1 LAKGGKIMTEFFL
14 KIYDWLVVRKWIA
27 TLLLCVV
34 VALSVCFILR
44 LHYKEDIADFLP
56 KGEQSEKYSSVYEQM
71 GGQSK
76 IAIIFSTDNKD
87 GNEDLIVSAIEAF
100 GNNFKKADTAHTIKD
115 IQLNVD
121 ESAIFDVLDFV
132 SQNYPYFMTESD
144 YARIDSLLYRDDY
157 IASQLEADKQML
169 MLPTGNAM
177 VDNMRYDPVHLF
189 SPIIKRLQ
197 SFKVSDSYT
206 LYDGCLFTDKGRKGL
221 AFITSPYGIS
231 ESDNNDKLSSIIDTA
246 ISKTE
251 KDIKG
256 IKITS
261 VGAPLIAVTNA
272 KQIKSDSILA
282 IALSV
287 ILIFT
292 LLFVSFR
299 RMTDLFWIA
308 FSLVLGWILALGAM
322 ALFKDSISIIVLG
335 IGSVII
341 GIAVNYPL
349 HYLDHLKHESDKR
362 KALKEMAAPL
372 LIGNITT
379 VSAFL
384 SLAWMNS
391 KAMRDLGVFGSLVLV
406 ATILFVLIFLPI
418 FVRGRKKNGPTH
430 DVLFGKLSTFNFERK
445 KVFLLPVI
453 IITLVLGWFSL
464 NTSFDSDMSHINYMT
479 SQQRE
484 DMELLNS
491 TLNKQGHKRIF
502 AVAEG
507 ADMDKALQ
515 ENEKIQ
521 TCVNKLISERK
532 ADNING
538 IGNFVPS
545 TQKQKMLIRRWND
558 FWKDERHAALI
569 DKIKSECAKA
579 GFSADAFTPFYDMM
593 AYDYQPQPANYFEPL
608 IHSFANQYVV
618 QSKGNVRIVNFVQTP
633 SKDAATVKSDIRRV
647 LSSSHGF
654 AFDEEDIGLKLV
666 NLLSNDFNYVGYVCG
681 FIVFFFLWLSFG
693 RIELSLLSFL
703 PLAVSWIWI
712 LGIMQIGGIQFN
724 IVNIILATFIFGQG
738 DDYTIFITEGMMYE
752 YAYGKK
758 MLASYKSS
766 VALSALIMFIGIGT
780 LIFARHPAMRSLAEV
795 TIIGMFTVVLMAYYL
810 PPLLFRW
817 ITVSKGQLRQVP
829 LTFKRLSYSLFALL
843 FFLFGMFLFFIP
855 FTYLYFLFGKDTERK
870 KLRLHKMLCSV
881 SGFVIRNVPG
891 VKFSFENR
899 FNERFDKPAVIIC
912 NHQAHLDLMCLMM
925 LTPKLIFI
933 TKDWVWHNPF
943 YGYVIRKADYYP
955 ASNGIDENIPKIKQL
970 VKQGYSVVVF
980 PEGTRS
986 EDCRILRFHKGAFY
1000 LAEQLGI
1007 DILPIFI
1014 HGVGHVLP
1022 KKDFMLRSGSI
1033 HVEVDRRISLHE
1045 PAFGDGYRERTKK
1058 IHRYYINHYAEI
1070 CKRLETTEY
1079 FLPYMEYK
1087 YMYKGHEVEK
1097 SCRRT
1102 LRQYNEF
1109 KQYIDD
1115 DCCNASKVAIV
1126 NSGNG
1131 EVAWLMALVN
1141 KDVDVFAYENDDD
1154 KYSIASHC
1162 SAIPPNLHFIKGGYD
1177 EEMADTDIC
1186 YVINPTDEDKSKY
1199 ASTNVKYIQL

>member
-1 LAKGGKIMTEFFL
+1 MTQFFL
-14 KIYDWLVVRKWIA
+14 KIYDWLIARKSLA
-27 TLLLCVV
+27 ALLLGVV

-56 KGEQSEKYSSVYEQM
+56 KGGLSEKYSSVYGQM
-71 GGQSK
+71 GGQNK
-76 IAIIFSTDNKD
+76 IAVIFSSTGKD
-87 GNEDLIVSAIEAF
+87 GDEDLIVSAVESF
-100 GNNFKKADTAHTIKD
+100 GRNFEKVDTAHTVKD

-121 ESAIFDVLDFV
+121 ESAMFDVLGFV
-132 SQNYPYFMTESD
+132 GQNYPYFMTEAD
-144 YARIDSLLYRDDY
+144 YSHIDSLLSKDDY

-177 VDNMRYDPVHLF
+177 VDNIRYDPVHLF
-189 SPIIKRLQ
+189 TPVLKRLQ
-197 SFKVSDSYT
+197 SFKVSDRYT
-206 LYDGCLFTDKGRKGL
+206 LYDGCLFTDNGRKGL
-221 AFITSPYGIS
+221 AFLTSPYGIS
-231 ESDNNDKLSSIIDTA
+231 ESDNNEKLATMIDSA
-246 ISKTE
+246 ISRTE
-251 KDIKG
+251 GAIKG
-256 IKITS
+256 VKITA

-282 IALSV
+282 ISLSV
-287 ILIFT
+287 ILIFA

-299 RMTDLFWIA
+299 RLSDLLWIA

-349 HYLDHLKHESDKR
+349 HYLDHLKHEPDKR

-391 KAMRDLGVFGSLVLV
+391 KAMRDLGLFGSLVLV
-406 ATILFVLIFLPI
+406 ATILFVLIFLPV
-418 FVRGRKKNGPTH
+418 FVRGRKETERRP
-430 DVLFGKLSTFNFERK
+430 DILFGKLSAFNFERK
-445 KVFLLPVI
+445 KIFLLPVI
-453 IITLVLGWFSL
+453 LITMVLGWFSL
-464 NTSFDSDMSHINYMT
+464 NTSFDSDMRHINYMT
-479 SQQRE
+479 AQQRE

-491 TLNKQGHKRIF
+491 TLNKQGYKRIF

-507 ADMDKALQ
+507 ENMDKALQ
-515 ENEKIQ
+515 QNEKIQ
-521 TCVNKLISERK
+521 TCVGKLISQRK
-532 ADNING
+532 ADNMSG

-545 TQKQKMLIRRWND
+545 IQKQETLIRRWND
-558 FWKDERHAALI
+558 FWKDKRHAGLA
-569 DKIKSECAKA
+569 DQIKRECVKE
-579 GFSADAFTPFYDMM
+579 GFSADAFTPFYEMM
-593 AYDYQPQPANYFEPL
+593 SYSFQPQTASYFEP
-608 IHSFANQYVV
+608 IISHIASQYVA
-618 QSKGNVRIVNFVQTP
+618 QSKGCVRIVNFVQAP
-633 SKDAATVKSDIRRV
+633 AKDAATVKTDIRKT
-647 LSSSHGF
+647 LTSTKGF
-654 AFDEEDIGLKLV
+654 AFDEDDIGLKLV

-817 ITVSKGQLRQVP
+817 ITVSRGQLRQVP
-829 LTFKRLSYSLFALL
+829 LTFKRLTYSLFALL

-855 FTYLYFLFGKDTERK
+855 FTYLYFHFGKDTERK
-870 KLRLHKMLCSV
+870 KLRLHRMLCSV
-881 SGFVIRNVPG
+881 SGFVIRHVPG
-891 VKFSFENR
+891 VKFSFSNQTD
-899 FNERFDKPAVIIC
+899 ERFDRPAVIIC
-912 NHQAHLDLMCLMM
+912 NHQSHLDLMCLMM

-955 ASNGIDENIPKIKQL
+955 ASNGIDENIPRIRQL
-970 VKQGYSVVVF
+970 VERGYSVVIF

-1033 HVEVDRRISLHE
+1033 HVEIDKRICPQDTL
-1045 PAFGDGYRERTKK
+1045 FGEGYRERTSK
-1058 IHRYYINHYAEI
+1058 IHKYYISHYAEI
-1070 CKRLETTEY
+1070 CNRQETAKY
-1079 FLPYMEYK
+1079 FLPYVEYK

-1097 SCRRT
+1097 SCRRI
-1102 LRQYNEF
+1102 LRQHDEL
-1109 KQYIDD
+1109 KRYIDNG
-1115 DCCNASKVAIV
+1115 CSGVSRVSVV

-1131 EVAWLMALVN
+1131 ELAWLMALVN
-1141 KDVDVFAYENDDD
+1141 KDVEVLAYERDEE
-1154 KYSIASHC
+1154 KYSLASHC
-1162 SAIPPNLHFIKGGYD
+1162 SSIPQNLHFIRLDGQGID
-1177 EEMADTDIC
+1177 VADGELC
-1186 YVINPTDEDKSKY
+1186 YVINPTDEDKLEYTS
-1199 ASTNVKYIQL
+1199 ANVKYIQI